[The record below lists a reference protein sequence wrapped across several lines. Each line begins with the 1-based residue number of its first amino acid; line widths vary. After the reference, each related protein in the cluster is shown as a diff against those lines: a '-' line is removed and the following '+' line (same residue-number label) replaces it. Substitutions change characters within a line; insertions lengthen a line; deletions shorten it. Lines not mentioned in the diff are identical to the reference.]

1 MSLPNDLVDYILS
14 FLQSDPVTLKKC
26 AQSHPTLD
34 QLSERY
40 IYANITLCD
49 DLDPSKDLRSSEFTR
64 ILAKRPDI
72 AKHVRSLTVRVSG
85 NLGLEQDKTRL
96 SHLDSAA
103 FLLPALSGLTKLTIQ
118 ERPEGWFHF
127 SWQILPETF
136 HQAFL
141 HFIHAQGKKEVSIC
155 DVSFFPLSWLN
166 NCKNV
171 RVTLEQC
178 EETQYDRESTK
189 DMLLSYPEPFEHL
202 SVRYCS
208 ETCLENTTAWLQTHN
223 LRSLEY
229 KLGRGGVEESRTFL
243 PQALVA
249 CSNSLTNLCLDIDHY
264 CTSSVAEPQIRLFK
278 ADVHLPVQTSYA
290 ISNNSAIYNQNVVRF
305 PFTLTSL
312 RHLEWLT
319 VEANSTPY
327 TITSPSWSCSS
338 PIPAIVEL
346 ISTASPSFKQ
356 IFLKF
361 TYYLFLQTRDPEDL
375 WLPFIPLAAACS
387 SLSITVYLSARV
399 SVYDSKKYAPEKI
412 SPAHCGGLIPYIEKG
427 VLVMT

>member
-34 QLSERY
+34 KLSERY

-49 DLDPSKDLRSSEFTR
+49 DLVPSKDLRSREFTR
-64 ILAKRPDI
+64 ILVKRPDI

-85 NLGLEQDKTRL
+85 NSGLEQDKARL

-103 FLLPALSGLTKLTIQ
+103 FLLPALSGLTKLTIEEQ
-118 ERPEGWFHF
+118 PEGWYPF
-127 SWQILPETF
+127 SWQTLPETF

-155 DVSFFPLSWLN
+155 DVYFFPLSWLN

-171 RVTLEQC
+171 RVTLEHC

-189 DMLLSYPEPFEHL
+189 DMLLSCSEPFEHL
-202 SVRYCS
+202 SVRSCS

-229 KLGRGGVEESRTFL
+229 KVGLGGVEESRTFL

-249 CSNSLTNLCLDIDHY
+249 CSNSLTNLCLDMDCY
-264 CTSSVAEPQIRLFK
+264 CTSSVAKPQIRLLIFK
-278 ADVHLPVQTSYA
+278 ANVHLPVQTPYT
-290 ISNNSAIYNQNVVRF
+290 ISNNSVIYNQNVARF
-305 PFTLTSL
+305 PFTLTNL

-319 VEANSTPY
+319 VEANS
-327 TITSPSWSCSS
+327 IFCFSGSCSS

-346 ISTASPSFKQ
+346 ISTASLSFKQ

-361 TYYLFLQTRDPEDL
+361 TYLFVQARDPEDL
-375 WLPFIPLAAACS
+375 WLPFIPLATACS
-387 SLSITVYLSARV
+387 SLSITVYLSARF
-399 SVYDSKKYAPEKI
+399 SVYDFKKCAPEKF